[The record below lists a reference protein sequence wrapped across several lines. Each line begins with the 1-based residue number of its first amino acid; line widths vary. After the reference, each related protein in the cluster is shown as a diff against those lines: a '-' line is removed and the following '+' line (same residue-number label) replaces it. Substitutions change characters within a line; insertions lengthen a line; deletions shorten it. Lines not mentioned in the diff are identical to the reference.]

1 MKTLTNTCV
10 VASILALGAVG
21 ACEKNTRSSSGEP
34 ATSRVNLSL
43 EPSTRS
49 LMVGEIVTIT
59 ARSEDTYGRNSQLNW
74 SSTAGK
80 VTTEENG
87 RIARVKFEQP
97 GTYTVSAVLMIDGR
111 EARRE
116 AVEIRVKPLS

>member
-1 MKTLTNTCV
+1 MRTLRTTCV

-21 ACEKNTRSSSGEP
+21 ACNRNTRSSSNDP
-34 ATSRVNLSL
+34 AVSRVNLTL
-43 EPSTRS
+43 EASTRT

-59 ARSEDTYGRNSQLNW
+59 ARSEDTYGRDSKLTW

-80 VTTEENG
+80 LTTEQNG
-87 RIARVKFEQP
+87 RIARVKFDQP

-116 AVEIRVKPLS
+116 AVEILVKPLS